1 MAASAFILS
10 LASPVWKAK
19 LCHPDWKGG
28 VEKPSLIL
36 EPNARGSLEC
46 VLALF
51 CGCEVAVTA
60 GFSELIDIGQ
70 FADSYGIENVS
81 HAVQD
86 EILRQLTV
94 QNCAEVMLKAAGRG
108 LDPVEHACRS
118 LALSDFERF
127 ARSEG
132 FMHMGEEAVG
142 SLLDS
147 DMLQAAKEERVW
159 EAAARWMRV
168 GQGEG
173 ERGAALLGKV
183 RFRRM
188 AREYLEGLLRP
199 TEDTASWGCCSAALS
214 QLAAEALSALAP
226 VAGMRQ
232 CEATAGARA
241 QKQVAWGR
249 YLVGA
254 EQPRRLEVGSE
265 AFAVAVC
272 GGRVWVG
279 GWDGRMRGWDR
290 ATLGQV
296 VTAAGHKRAVC
307 ALAAWG
313 EWVVSGSADGGMRA
327 WDGETG
333 RCGGEL
339 EGAHLGGVSALLVRR
354 RWHGLS
360 TRP

>member
-1 MAASAFILS
+1 MPGLT
-10 LASPVWKAK
+10 
-19 LCHPDWKGG
+19 
-28 VEKPSLIL
+28 L
-36 EPNARGSLEC
+36 EPDARGLLDC
-46 VLALF
+46 VLDLF
-51 CGCEVAVTA
+51 CGCEVVLTE
-60 GFSELIDIGQ
+60 GINELIDIGQ
-70 FADSYGIENVS
+70 FADSYGIDNVS

-86 EILRQLTV
+86 EILRRLTV
-94 QNCAEVMLKAAGRG
+94 DNCAEVLIKAAGRG
-108 LDPVEHACRS
+108 LDGVEHASRS

-132 FMHMGEEAVG
+132 FMHMDEGAVG

-147 DMLQAAKEERVW
+147 DLLQAAKEERVW

-173 ERGAALLGKV
+173 ERGAALVGKV
-183 RFRRM
+183 RFRLM
-188 AREYLEGLLRP
+188 AREYLEGLLQAAADRHG
-199 TEDTASWGCCSAALS
+199 ASGGCCSAALRR
-214 QLAAEALSALAP
+214 LVAEALSAPAAADVRETT
-226 VAGMRQ
+226 VAG
-232 CEATAGARA
+232 RA

-254 EQPRRLEVGSE
+254 EQPRRAEVGSE